1 MQYLNIQD
9 RNLSTYF
16 FMLTFQQ
23 CRAEQNHSF
32 ISYLLR
38 GILPFNSYLSLLEI
52 LVPLKCNTNATSL
65 PEICYRRCFI

>member
-38 GILPFNSYLSLLEI
+38 GILPFNSYLIVS
-52 LVPLKCNTNATSL
+52 S
-65 PEICYRRCFI
+65 